1 MASHKRQT
9 YQTTAKNLCTIC
21 VWLERWMQ
29 IHLKENISVIKQNMF
44 LAATLVGKKEEIV
57 LFCFPFDFLGLP
69 KIGPNHYT

>member
-1 MASHKRQT
+1 
-9 YQTTAKNLCTIC
+9 
-21 VWLERWMQ
+21 MQ

-57 LFCFPFDFLGLP
+57 LFCFSFDFLGLP